1 MTRRL
6 LTDAAVFVAL
16 VAAGIVALIAYDS
29 LQAQPPAATSSNLEP
44 EACAPQP
51 CANVQGYRLWI
62 SNVQVQGN
70 LMTMDLR
77 FQNSSASTHA
87 SPEDLQL
94 IDSTH
99 HSSGLVTG
107 SAQCNTWARHE
118 FSNGATFGPVA
129 VCFKVANASP
139 PFTLRWSPDLGLIC
153 CQTDITVTPI

>member
-16 VAAGIVALIAYDS
+16 VAAGIVALIAYES
-29 LQAQPPAATSSNLEP
+29 LQAQPAATTNGNLKP
-44 EACAPQP
+44 ASCAPEP
-51 CANVQGYRLWI
+51 CANVQGYRLWV
-62 SNVQVQGN
+62 SNVQVQGE
-70 LMTMDLR
+70 LVTMNLR

-87 SPEDLQL
+87 SPEDVQL
-94 IDSTH
+94 IDRSN

-107 SAQCNTWARHE
+107 SAQCNTWTRHE

-129 VCFKVANASP
+129 VCFKLTNPAP

-153 CQTDITVTPI
+153 CQTDITITPT